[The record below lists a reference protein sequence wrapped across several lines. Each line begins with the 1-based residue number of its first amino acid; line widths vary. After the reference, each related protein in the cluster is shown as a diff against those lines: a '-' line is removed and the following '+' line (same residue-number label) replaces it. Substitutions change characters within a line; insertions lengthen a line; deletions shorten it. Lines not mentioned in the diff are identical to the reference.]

1 MFGFLKKKIKESIDN
16 ISKAVSKKSGEK
28 PMENAKEEQP
38 AESIEPVQQRAFE
51 PAEVETKKEPETTER
66 KKETVEEESAA
77 AEEEK
82 TVVVQEEKPVDIETE
97 VKKELELIESD
108 ENPSEEKPVETK
120 AEEKKEGF
128 LGKLAKKFTKQITE
142 VTIEEDDIAGVL
154 DELKIGLMEN
164 DVALDVA
171 EKICGDIEKNM
182 TGKSVRRS
190 KIGDAIKE
198 SMRKSVSEILAQ
210 DDVNVVDFV
219 NKHGRPVLIIFTGFN
234 GAGKTTTLAR
244 VGKYLK
250 DRGVSCVFAAG
261 DSFRAASI
269 EQIQVHGDRLGIKVI
284 KHGYGADSAAVIFDA
299 MKYAIAHSIDVVLA
313 DTAGRT
319 HANANLMDEL
329 KKVCRVNKPA
339 MKILVLDSL
348 TGNDIVQ
355 QAQRFDEAVGIDA
368 VVFTKVD
375 VYERGG
381 AILSASHTIKKPI
394 LFLGTGQDYDNLE
407 KFDSKKIVD
416 MLLS

>member
-1 MFGFLKKKIKESIDN
+1 MRDTVFGFLKKKIKESIDN
-16 ISKAVSKKSGEK
+16 ISKAVSKKPDVKPVEEKKEEAENINNTANAYAEDKLPESVIAPETKPETHEYPEAAEK
-28 PMENAKEEQP
+28 P
-38 AESIEPVQQRAFE
+38 I
-51 PAEVETKKEPETTER
+51 
-66 KKETVEEESAA
+66 
-77 AEEEK
+77 
-82 TVVVQEEKPVDIETE
+82 DIEAE
-97 VKKELELIESD
+97 VKKELEQIET
-108 ENPSEEKPVETK
+108 SEEIKPLVETK
-120 AEEKKEGF
+120 TEEKKEGF
-128 LGKLAKKFTKQITE
+128 LGRITKKFTKQITE
-142 VTIEEDDIAGVL
+142 ITIKENDIGGVL
-154 DELKIGLMEN
+154 DDLKIGLMEN

-171 EKICGDIEKNM
+171 DKICADIEKNIV
-182 TGKSVRRS
+182 GKSVKRS
-190 KIGDAIKE
+190 KIEDAIRG

-210 DDVNVVDFV
+210 DDINIVDFV
-219 NKHGRPVLIIFTGFN
+219 KTHDKPVLVLFAGFN

-250 DRGVSCVFAAG
+250 GRGISCVFAAG

-269 EQIQVHGDRLGIKVI
+269 EQIQVHGDSLGIKVI
-284 KHGYGADSAAVIFDA
+284 KHGYGADSAAVVFDA
-299 MKYAIAHSIDVVLA
+299 MKYAIAHNIDVVLA

-319 HANANLMDEL
+319 HVNANLMDEL
-329 KKVCRVNKPA
+329 NKVCRVNKPV

-394 LFLGTGQDYDNLE
+394 LFLGVGQGYDDLE
-407 KFDSKKIVD
+407 KFDSEKIVD
-416 MLLS
+416 MILT

>member
-16 ISKAVSKKSGEK
+16 ISKAVSKK
-28 PMENAKEEQP
+28 P
-38 AESIEPVQQRAFE
+38 
-51 PAEVETKKEPETTER
+51 VETKTEEKKEEAEKIDNTVGTYSEDKFSESGVVAEKSLEDETTQGYPE
-66 KKETVEEESAA
+66 A
-77 AEEEK
+77 AE
-82 TVVVQEEKPVDIETE
+82 KPINIEVE
-97 VKKELELIESD
+97 VKKELEQIETA
-108 ENPSEEKPVETK
+108 EEIKPHVETK
-120 AEEKKEGF
+120 TEGKKEGF
-128 LGKLAKKFTKQITE
+128 LGRITKKFAKQITE
-142 VTIEEDDIAGVL
+142 VTIKEDDIGGVL
-154 DELKIGLMEN
+154 DDLKIGLMEN

-171 EKICGDIEKNM
+171 EKICVDIEKSIV
-182 TGKSVRRS
+182 GKSVKRS
-190 KIGDAIKE
+190 KIEDAIKE

-210 DDVNVVDFV
+210 DYTDIVDFV
-219 NKHGRPVLIIFTGFN
+219 KTHEKPVLIIFAGFN

-250 DRGVSCVFAAG
+250 DRSLECVFAAG

-284 KHGYGADSAAVIFDA
+284 KHGYGADSAAVVFDA
-299 MKYAIAHSIDVVLA
+299 MKYAIAHNIDVVLA

-319 HANANLMDEL
+319 HVNANLMDEL

-339 MKILVLDSL
+339 MKILILDSL

-355 QAQRFDEAVGIDA
+355 QAQRFDEAIGIDA

-394 LFLGTGQDYDNLE
+394 LFLGVGQDYDDLE
-407 KFDSKKIVD
+407 KFDKDKIVD
-416 MLLS
+416 MLLA